1 MAVRHHFD
9 PKTAASEEA
18 IKRVAFVLEAAL
30 MRFFI
35 SDAGVTTLDSNLSTL
50 AADILKGKHG
60 NTPASL
66 ADKVRDFLNTPSIK
80 LPNDDFLVA
89 KASLIHCDKLT
100 GRRDMLLLV
109 RLEQDTNMSVASLW
123 NADVDA
129 SKYTFRYSCNLGPA
143 PTLPQVQNFGFVSLA
158 EYQQL
163 AFSIGNVLVTP
174 PGKQNPGAFAI
185 NSGLPTQG
193 ATASDIRKVLKTRV
207 NRLTHIYKI

>member
-9 PKTAASEEA
+9 PKTAACEEA
-18 IKRVAFVLEAAL
+18 VKRVAFILEAAL

-35 SDAGVTTLDSNLSTL
+35 CDAGVTTLDSNLSTL
-50 AADILKGKHG
+50 AADVLKGKHG
-60 NTPASL
+60 STPA
-66 ADKVRDFLNTPSIK
+66 AVAEGVREFLKTPSIK
-80 LPNDDFLVA
+80 LPNDDFLGP

-109 RLEQDTNMSVASLW
+109 RLEQDTNFSVSTLW
-123 NADVDA
+123 NEDVDA
-129 SKYTFRYSCNLGPA
+129 SKYTFRYSCSLGPA
-143 PTLPQVQNFGFVSLA
+143 PTLAQVENFGFESLA

-193 ATASDIRKVLKTRV
+193 ATASDIRKVLKARV
-207 NRLTHIYKI
+207 NRLAHIYKI